1 MSAGSAPGV
10 VPLSAYGSILRA
22 THVHLR
28 LTVVEMHVDAVARI
42 RSCRSW
48 RLKRGLQYT
57 PDESAA
63 WYRHDLLSI
72 AAAPTAT

>member
-28 LTVVEMHVDAVARI
+28 LTVVEMHVDAVRASARADH
-42 RSCRSW
+42 
-48 RLKRGLQYT
+48 G
-57 PDESAA
+57 D
-63 WYRHDLLSI
+63 
-72 AAAPTAT
+72 